1 VKLVKYIQELL
12 LYNETVIIPGFG
24 AFISTYKP
32 AEIGEHEI
40 KPPTKEISFNQ
51 QIKNNDG
58 LLVGAVARKGKISQQ
73 NALKRIERDRENMLY
88 QLDNGDQ
95 IVLEDLGTL
104 TYNEQNEIQFT
115 PSQNDNLLLDSFGLE
130 TISIEDSVDNTLEKE
145 SSINLTEPVEPI
157 TEKPKINNRTE
168 KANEPDHV
176 QKSATIKLP
185 EYKHVPA
192 IEKPIERKKA
202 NIFWYLF
209 ILIPI
214 FIGGYFLIN
223 NNSKLNKS
231 EFNEEPVT
239 TEEEKKIVIE
249 TQVPVD
255 STLNDSIVE
264 TAVVEVGNTKSVDN
278 SGTENSKYY
287 LVGGGFKAEENA
299 EKYILRLKEKGIEGI
314 RLGKRGNMF
323 LVGIAAFDTEQE
335 AYKALNEN
343 LKTNPGW
350 NLWVHKK

>member
-88 QLDNGDQ
+88 QLDNGEQ

-104 TYNEQNEIQFT
+104 SYNEQNEIQFT

-130 TISIEDSVDNTLEKE
+130 PISIEDSVDNTLEKE
-145 SSINLTEPVEPI
+145 STINLTEPVEPI
-157 TEKPKINNRTE
+157 TEKPKINIRTE
-168 KANEPDHV
+168 KANESDNE

-192 IEKPIERKKA
+192 IEKPKERKKA

-223 NNSKLNKS
+223 NKSNKTEINQES
-231 EFNEEPVT
+231 VT
-239 TEEEKKIVIE
+239 TEDETKIVIE

-264 TAVVEVGNTKSVDN
+264 TAVIEVGNTKSVDN
-278 SGTENSKYY
+278 SSTENSKYY
-287 LVGGGFKAEENA
+287 LVGGGFKSEENA

-314 RLGKRGNMF
+314 RLGKRGSMF
-323 LVGIAAFDTEQE
+323 LVGIESFNTEQE
-335 AYKALNEN
+335 AYNALNRQVKEN
-343 LKTNPGW
+343 PEW
-350 NLWVHKK
+350 NLWVYKK